1 MVEFAKILKRSK
13 PDDSRRAP
21 VKPVEDKE
29 PAGPLPAAPPAV
41 PAPVLEPMSPAPVP
55 SAAPAPAPAVAP
67 VPASAAP
74 APSEEPDAHREMAAR
89 MQELEQPPVRPRAA
103 TVCAFVEDTTPLY
116 EKLFCLARQVFAA
129 ETNPEQV
136 DTNQVIG
143 TVTEIAGA
151 IVAGDERLVE
161 LALIPIQKE
170 EDFYLFQHATNVC
183 VISVVIGF
191 GINYEMPRLIELGI
205 TAFLHDIG
213 MKAYEDMSKLPRTL
227 TPQEYEEIKKHVDAG
242 DRILKKLRPGLGES
256 IMAAQLE
263 IHERMDGSGYP
274 KGKRNIHEYA
284 RVIALADGF
293 ESMIHPRPFRPRY
306 SINDVYKRILDS
318 KSKFDQNL
326 IKVLVDKIG
335 FFPNGAFVQLNT
347 MEIAKVLRQTPK
359 SPLRPV
365 VRIIVASDGV
375 RLQEDETKEVNLAKY
390 PTLHIKR
397 CFLEERMPVDGSI

>member
-1 MVEFAKILKRSK
+1 MVEFAKILKRPK
-13 PDDSRRAP
+13 PDDSRHAP
-21 VKPVEDKE
+21 AKPVENRE
-29 PAGPLPAAPPAV
+29 PVGASPAV
-41 PAPVLEPMSPAPVP
+41 PPVAPAPTREPSPPAPVP
-55 SAAPAPAPAVAP
+55 SAAPAPVPAPP
-67 VPASAAP
+67 VPAAP

-89 MQELEQPPVRPRAA
+89 MQELEQPSVRPRAA
-103 TVCAFVEDTTPLY
+103 AVCAFIEDTTPLY

-129 ETNPEQV
+129 ETDPEQV

-161 LALIPIQKE
+161 LALIPIHKE

-227 TPQEYEEIKKHVDAG
+227 APQEYEEIKKHVEAG

-306 SINDVYKRILDS
+306 SINDVFKRILDS

-335 FFPNGAFVQLNT
+335 FFPNGSFVQLNT
-347 MEIAKVLRQTPK
+347 MEVAKVVRQTPK

-365 VRIIVASDGV
+365 VRIIVGSDGV
-375 RLQEDETKEVNLAKY
+375 RLQEDETKEVSLAKY

-397 CFLEERMPVDGSI
+397 CFLEERMPADGTT